1 MASRGERLWMDGYIR
16 VSQVGRRISPGVQR
30 GLIEGWAEAN
40 AAPLLEIF
48 EERDRSGRRGP
59 RPLLERV
66 EDGISHGL
74 VVSKVTRFGRSMLAG
89 LATTERI
96 AAAHGRFVAV
106 ENGLDTATDTGR
118 LVLHILLSLAEWDSD
133 QIRADW
139 TTRGR
144 RRSSGGVRVRRQPG
158 RLPAH
163 TLRSP

>member
-1 MASRGERLWMDGYIR
+1 
-16 VSQVGRRISPGVQR
+16 
-30 GLIEGWAEAN
+30 
-40 AAPLLEIF
+40 
-48 EERDRSGRRGP
+48 
-59 RPLLERV
+59 PLLERV

-139 TTRGR
+139 DHARAAAIKRGVYVFA
-144 RRSSGGVRVRRQPG
+144 G
-158 RLPAH
+158 
-163 TLRSP
+163 SPVGY